1 MRIQRT
7 GNATYSAIV
16 CPLIRE
22 PVCVSRVKSTGS
34 HREGVGARC
43 TFMLLKLPHCAAV
56 RAQQKIHQF
65 FFCCVPYKMR
75 TKVSNSKQQ
84 KNNNSCDVVEIFLSL
99 HLQLHTMT
107 ARIFYEVGV
116 EVSAP
121 IFCIFTAS

>member
-1 MRIQRT
+1 
-7 GNATYSAIV
+7 
-16 CPLIRE
+16 
-22 PVCVSRVKSTGS
+22 
-34 HREGVGARC
+34 
-43 TFMLLKLPHCAAV
+43 
-56 RAQQKIHQF
+56 
-65 FFCCVPYKMR
+65 MR